1 MRFCV
6 PLSSSYVSPSL
17 LGCIYDIFVPV
28 SLMLLTSS
36 SGLDSYRSRKMPGS
50 GSTFKRP
57 CPFLVFFKLS
67 YFLADL
73 FENCHKECDLEIE
86 ICSL

>member
-1 MRFCV
+1 MFR
-6 PLSSSYVSPSL
+6 YQAHMSL
-17 LGCIYDIFVPV
+17 LAYWAAYMIFLYQS

-73 FENCHKECDLEIE
+73 FENCYKECDLEIE